1 MDQPRTSQI
10 RPLSELSVKDADY
23 KRLLTFMRNLV
34 EEPLAGDETTPRI
47 PFTNEWLTAVDSLN
61 TFFDMVPSHGEIVWS
76 DQADLLA
83 MVEMSLQVVGLI
95 ALRVERVFIGNDDI
109 GRKTLTKLLNLD
121 YALGH
126 WIDEAI
132 PREVTTLRPMVLQ
145 TILAICR
152 SLDAPTANP
161 GTSASLLSDIMEEQL
176 HALEELSQLLPLSK
190 FPITFRPFSVPRIN
204 HESDGSFG
212 ATLDS
217 IADVPVLAVTIV
229 SALVQTL
236 DIPLPFSIPGFVN
249 SRAADA
255 DTVVELLRYH
265 PWAGENDEL
274 LAIVG
279 VYLSQCIPRLSPQSL
294 ESIANKAATLSV
306 GPVSEMLQGILV
318 EARTHQTPKAD
329 NLSESPSWKA
339 QFRVL
344 ASELILPDEL
354 SWMDEDNGNLDE
366 ASIAQAMNDV
376 RIRFERPLKD
386 RSSNAR
392 LALADRLT
400 RLPCVL
406 AKCCPQ
412 VHRRLS
418 NISLLPFVQTL
429 LARLLDGSLEE
440 ADADVRSRVYN
451 AYSAI
456 MAHDAPIYSK
466 QELEQ
471 TLGVLIRGLCDKGRT
486 VRLSA
491 GRTLHQMTR
500 SYGTAEGLPVA
511 SIFNH
516 LYRITEMHSM
526 RETETLLITVGLIAR
541 TSEPDLLEHSV
552 CFLIS
557 HLSRQN
563 PLLKSLS
570 YTQFLA
576 VAKHLKRSPYNL
588 VQPSMNMVA
597 PFLVMRMVTQPG
609 LLAETCR
616 LISVNPTDFIS
627 TTLPRTLPQVFANSE
642 ARVLEKICQE
652 VQMDSTQLFMKYAHD
667 ILAHVFLLPSQ
678 LATQQGLNFV
688 KGVMNSGR
696 NANSTPIHRIITS
709 CLVPL
714 LAELVVSL
722 GDETGGNLAVD
733 ALDKVNKALSEPQ
746 ASSKS
751 SGSGE
756 LLKEHMLGIITS
768 ISQMLQELRG
778 KQSVASKRRILRS
791 FGILFTIIGSS
802 ISNVAPQIMATFQTM
817 VVIPELAE
825 VTLHSWMQF
834 VTTLGDSDVG
844 PHVGPISAT
853 LVSCWPA
860 FSSIAQDSAKQLIR
874 HIVFV
879 LGPRLANN
887 LDEIVDLS
895 SVPELREEADRLGVL
910 RGSSEPPQRLSRILD
925 RAHNANVSV
934 ALQSLRELKRFMAD
948 EHQDFIRELASGDMF
963 DPLVGQILSTLFSAA
978 CRDNE
983 GTEEVHHLAYECI
996 GILGAVDPDRCDIRP
1011 SDSRMIMMRNFVDED
1026 ESTAFVLHLISDLLV
1041 GAYRSTSDINYQG
1054 HLGFCIQELLK
1065 FCQFTPGLVAATIT
1079 QSIPLK
1085 VRNRWK
1091 ALPKHVLETVTPL
1104 LGGRFTLT
1112 LNPTST
1118 PELPI
1123 YPKQSTYREWIQ
1135 LWTVHLISRASGATA
1150 QKIFGVFRSAV
1161 RNKDVGVA
1169 RFLLPHLILNILIS
1183 GREDDR
1189 EAILFEILAVL
1200 RDQDTSDSASSPDKK
1215 LLSAQAIFMLLDHL
1229 STWVRVMRQEVNSK
1243 KQDTARRARITSVSD
1258 EELLQ
1263 VDSIL
1268 SSIDQEL
1275 MAKAALQCKAYARS
1289 LMNFEQLV
1297 RTTRERSPAS
1307 PTLHSSYERLHEI
1320 YAYLDEPDGMEGV
1333 SALIL
1338 NPSLEHQIR
1347 QHESLGQW
1355 TSAQSCW
1362 ELCLQK
1368 EPDNLD
1374 LHLGLLR
1381 CLRNLGHYDTL
1392 RTHVKGILTR
1402 NPGWQGALAGFQVES
1417 AWLVN
1422 AWDEVQEL
1430 VKTSSSQTPSV
1441 IMAQVLLAM
1450 RTGEPNTLKEAL
1462 SSGRIILGAPITAS
1476 GVKGFRHAYDSLL
1489 DLHRTYELELISN
1502 VVNLK
1507 SGIPGSA
1514 EQRRQ
1519 ALKQLSRTLE
1529 GRLDT
1534 VLPTFRARES
1544 VLSIRRTAFAIHPEL
1559 AKFAAEVGKSWLS
1572 SSKIARKAGQWQTAY
1587 SATLHARQV
1596 DDSYAFIESA
1606 KLLKATGEPLR
1617 ALQELENTMR
1627 QLGLSEDSTV
1637 VNLTLDEEEM
1647 KKLKAKAETLRARW
1661 MAESDRFED
1670 GHVLRVFTYAANIF
1684 PKWEGCNYHLGLYH
1698 DNTYKALDE
1707 REIPTRGPKLCYYT
1721 VKYFIKSLKYGSKH
1735 VYQTVPRLLTVW
1747 LDMADNEKMVT
1758 SDQFPK
1764 INELIIRAFQ
1774 EIPLYKWYI
1783 AFPQIVSRVG
1793 HQNKDVIK
1801 ILNPLMI
1808 SILRTYMPQASWLFA
1823 SIIHSNNQT
1832 RAERGRLLLDK
1843 MRSDPKNQRGVST
1856 MIQNCLKM
1864 IRELLRICQHPARSE
1879 TKLSIARH
1887 FPALQTLTGCS
1898 LIIPLQ
1904 QSLTASMPPPSAATQ
1919 VQHHP
1924 FPQNSPTFAE
1934 FQDDV
1939 EVMSSLAKP
1948 RKVTLK
1954 GSDGLIYSF
1963 LAKPK
1968 DDLRKDARIMDL
1980 NTVVNKLLSGS
1991 SDSRRR
1997 QLHIRTYAA
2006 IPLNDE
2012 CGLIQWVPNTVCM
2025 RPILVKAYHAKKL
2038 PPWGGELN
2046 EDCAKI
2052 KEAKLKDVGKVFQAT
2067 ILARYRP
2074 VFHEWLLET
2083 FPEPSAWLAG
2093 RLTYSRTVAVMSIVG
2108 FMVGL
2113 GDRHCENILLD
2124 TNTGDVVH
2132 CDFNCL
2138 FEKGKL
2144 LETPERVPFRLTQNV
2159 VDGLGIT
2166 GTEGVFRVACELT
2179 LRLLREHKDTV
2190 MSILDA
2196 FIHDPLVEWEDE
2208 KRKMTA
2214 KERDRKNQV
2223 KDSVDLKMLAK
2234 NALVPMEKR
2243 LKGYY
2248 SPKDLHRGP
2257 TKEVSV
2263 SNLVQ
2268 LLIQGA
2274 TDLDNLARMYPG
2286 WAPWY

>member
-1 MDQPRTSQI
+1 MEQPATSQI
-10 RPLSELSVKDADY
+10 RPLSELSVEDADY
-23 KRLLTFMRNLV
+23 KQLLSFMRNLV
-34 EEPLAGDETTPRI
+34 DEPLAGDDTTPRI
-47 PFTNEWLTAVDSLN
+47 PLNKEWLTAVDSLN
-61 TFFDMVPSHGEIVWS
+61 TFFDMVPSHGEIVWNE
-76 DQADLLA
+76 QADLLA

-126 WIDEAI
+126 WVDEDI

-152 SLDAPTANP
+152 SLDIPSLNT
-161 GTSASLLSDIMEEQL
+161 GTNASPLSDLLEEKL
-176 HALEELSQLLPLSK
+176 DALEELSQLLPLSM
-190 FPITFRPFSVPRIN
+190 FPIIFKPFSVPRIN
-204 HESDGSFG
+204 HESDASSGI
-212 ATLDS
+212 TLDT
-217 IADVPVLAVTIV
+217 IADVPLLAATIV
-229 SALVQTL
+229 SALVQTFNVPL
-236 DIPLPFSIPGFVN
+236 RHIVFLQQTQRRAVELVLRLFHHIRSPACSTTITFRSAALASLFLAASQLCKQDPENRAHATKLLHDLPFHFVCFRIREGSRAAASPYEHDIRAAFSIPGFVN
-249 SRAADA
+249 IRTADA
-255 DTVVELLRYH
+255 DTVVELLRHH
-265 PWAGENDEL
+265 PWVAEDDGI
-274 LAIVG
+274 LATVG
-279 VYLSQCIPRLSPQSL
+279 TYLSHCIPHLSSHSL
-294 ESIANKAATLSV
+294 ESIADKFATLSV
-306 GPVSEMLQGILV
+306 GPVSETLRRILV
-318 EARTHQTPKAD
+318 EAQARQASEAND
-329 NLSESPSWKA
+329 SSSSLSRQA
-339 QFRVL
+339 QFRIL
-344 ASELILPDEL
+344 SSELILPDAL
-354 SWMDEDNGNLDE
+354 SWMDEDNGILDE
-366 ASIAQAMNDV
+366 ASIMQTMNDV

-386 RSSNAR
+386 NSSDAR
-392 LALADRLT
+392 LALVDRLLQ
-400 RLPCVL
+400 LPCVL
-406 AKCCPQ
+406 AGCAAQ
-412 VHRRLS
+412 VHHRLR

-429 LARLLDGSLEE
+429 LAHLLNGSL
-440 ADADVRSRVYN
+440 DDTDPNVRSRIYDAYN
-451 AYSAI
+451 VVI
-456 MAHDAPIYSK
+456 AHDAPIYSK

-471 TLGVLIRGLCDKGRT
+471 TLDVLMHGLCDRGRS

-491 GRTLHQMTR
+491 GRALHQMTQSDAYDTR
-500 SYGTAEGLPVA
+500 NRDA
-511 SIFNH
+511 SH
-516 LYRITEMHSM
+516 YRGDDCK
-526 RETETLLITVGLIAR
+526 LR

-576 VAKHLKRSPYNL
+576 VAKYLKRSPYNL

-652 VQMDSTQLFMKYAHD
+652 VQKDSIKLFMDHAHD
-667 ILAHVFLLPSQ
+667 ILAHIFLLPSQ

-688 KGVMNSGR
+688 KGVVNSGR
-696 NANSTPIHRIITS
+696 NTNSTPIRSIILS
-709 CLVPL
+709 YVVPL
-714 LAELVVSL
+714 LAELVASL
-722 GDETGGNLAVD
+722 GDESGGNLAID
-733 ALDKVNKALSEPQ
+733 ALEKVNKALLESQ
-746 ASSKS
+746 ASNSS
-751 SGSGE
+751 SGPGE

-791 FGILFTIIGSS
+791 FGILFTIIGPS

-825 VTLHSWMQF
+825 VTLYSWTQF
-834 VTTLGDSDVG
+834 VTTLGSSDVG

-853 LVSCWPA
+853 LVACWPT
-860 FSSIAQDSAKQLIR
+860 FPSVAQDSAKQLIHR
-874 HIVFV
+874 IVFV

-887 LDEIVDLS
+887 LDDIVDLS
-895 SVPELREEADRLGVL
+895 SVPELQEEADRLRVL
-910 RGSSEPPQRLSRILD
+910 RGSSEPPRRLNRILD
-925 RAHNANVSV
+925 RALNANVSV

-948 EHQDFIRELASGDMF
+948 EHQDFIRELASGDTF

-1011 SDSRMIMMRNFVDED
+1011 SDSRMIMMKNFVDED
-1026 ESTAFVLHLISDLLV
+1026 ESMAFVLHLITDLLV
-1041 GAYRSTSDINYQG
+1041 GAYRSTRDINYQG
-1054 HLGFCIQELLK
+1054 HLGYCIQELLI
-1065 FCQFTPGLVAATIT
+1065 FCQFTPGLVAATVT

-1104 LGGRFTLT
+1104 LGGRFTVPPNRT
-1112 LNPTST
+1112 PT

-1135 LWTVHLISRASGATA
+1135 LWTVHLISKASGDIAR
-1150 QKIFGVFRSAV
+1150 KIFGVFHSAV

-1169 RFLLPHLILNILIS
+1169 RFLLPHLTLNILIS
-1183 GREDDR
+1183 GPEDDR
-1189 EAILFEILAVL
+1189 EAILTEILAVL
-1200 RDQDTSDSASSPDKK
+1200 RDQDTTDSPSSPDKK

-1229 STWVRVMRQEVNSK
+1229 STWVRVRRQEKSK
-1243 KQDTARRARITSVSD
+1243 REDTGRRARIVSVSD

-1333 SALIL
+1333 STLIL

-1392 RTHVKGILTR
+1392 HTHVKGILTR
-1402 NPGWQGALAGFQVES
+1402 NPGWQAALAGFQVES
-1417 AWLVN
+1417 AWQVN

-1430 VKTSSSQTPSV
+1430 VKTSPSQAPSM
-1441 IMAQVLLAM
+1441 IMAQILLAM
-1450 RTGEPNTLKEAL
+1450 RTGEPSALKEAL
-1462 SSGRIILGAPITAS
+1462 SSGRTILGAPITAS

-1502 VVNLK
+1502 VINLK

-1514 EQRRQ
+1514 EQQRQ
-1519 ALKQLSRTLE
+1519 ALKHLSRTLE

-1559 AKFAAEVGKSWLS
+1559 AKFATELGKSWLS

-1606 KLLKATGEPLR
+1606 KLLKAMGEPLR
-1617 ALQELENTMR
+1617 ALQELENSMR
-1627 QLGLSEDSTV
+1627 QLGLSDDSTV

-1661 MAESDRFED
+1661 MAESDRFEE
-1670 GHVLRVFTYAANIF
+1670 GHVLREFTYAANIF

-1707 REIPTRGPKLCYYT
+1707 REIPTRGPKLCHYT

-1764 INELIIRAFQ
+1764 INELVIRAFQ

-1823 SIIHSNNQT
+1823 SIIHSNNRT
-1832 RAERGRLLLDK
+1832 RVERGRQLLDK
-1843 MRSDPKNQRGVST
+1843 MR
-1856 MIQNCLKM
+1856 
-1864 IRELLRICQHPARSE
+1864 
-1879 TKLSIARH
+1879 
-1887 FPALQTLTGCS
+1887 
-1898 LIIPLQ
+1898 
-1904 QSLTASMPPPSAATQ
+1904 
-1919 VQHHP
+1919 
-1924 FPQNSPTFAE
+1924 NSPTFAE
-1934 FQDDV
+1934 FQDEV
-1939 EVMSSLAKP
+1939 EVMTSLAKP
-1948 RKVTLK
+1948 RKITLK

-1980 NTVVNKLLSGS
+1980 NTVVNKLLSS
-1991 SDSRRR
+1991 NSDSRRR

-2012 CGLIQWVPNTVCM
+2012 CGLIQWVPNTGCM
-2025 RPILVKAYHAKKL
+2025 RPILVKAYEAKGL
-2038 PPWGGELN
+2038 GTWGTILN
-2046 EDCAKI
+2046 DECAKI
-2052 KEAKLKDVGKVFQAT
+2052 KAAGLKDAGKVFQET
-2067 ILARYRP
+2067 ILARR
-2074 VFHEWLLET
+2074 VSSSRDATKT

-2093 RLTYSRTVAVMSIVG
+2093 RMTYSRTVAVMSIVG

-2113 GDRHCENILLD
+2113 GDRHTENILLD

-2208 KRKMTA
+2208 KRKMNV
-2214 KERDRKNQV
+2214 KDRDRKNQAKDPV
-2223 KDSVDLKMLAK
+2223 ALQKNELKDSADLKTLAK

-2257 TKEVSV
+2257 TKEVS
-2263 SNLVQ
+2263 
-2268 LLIQGA
+2268 
-2274 TDLDNLARMYPG
+2274 TTWRECTPG
-2286 WAPWY
+2286 GRRGIDAMEFVLRLSI